1 MATFR
6 LKYVTQDVDR
16 HGNVRCY
23 FRRKGQ
29 KKIRLP
35 GKIGSEEFMAAYGAA
50 LDGSL
55 KPTLPEID
63 DARNAP
69 RGSLRW
75 LVTQYLGSVEYAG
88 LDPSTQRT
96 RRAILEALC
105 ERKGKKTGTPNGV
118 KPAAAIQPRHVFAW
132 RDEKAATP
140 AAATNLVKALRAL
153 FKWAVARQHLTA
165 NPAKDVPYL
174 RTHSGGHHSWTI
186 EEVEQYE
193 ATHPVG
199 TMARLALALFL
210 YTSQRVSDVAQ
221 MGLQHRQ
228 GDFLTFTQWK
238 NRNSEK
244 RVTLTI
250 PIIRPLREII
260 EATPRP
266 SNAKTMAFLVNEY
279 GNAFSIKGLSNKMRD
294 WCDAA
299 GLTHCSS
306 HGLRKAFSARA
317 VELELTSWELGAIT
331 GHVTLEEL
339 ERYTR
344 AARQR
349 VLAEQGMAKFEAA
362 YNRSGES
369 ETGS

>member
-1 MATFR
+1 MATLR
-6 LKYVTQDVDR
+6 LKYVMQDVDR
-16 HGNVRCY
+16 HGNVRTY

-35 GKIGSEEFMAAYGAA
+35 GKIGSEEFMDAYSAA
-50 LDGSL
+50 LEGSFQ
-55 KPTLPEID
+55 PAGPSID
-63 DARNAP
+63 DARDAP

-75 LVTQYLGSVEYAG
+75 LVAQYFGSVEYAG

-105 ERKGKKTGTPNGV
+105 ARTGKKTGTPHGL
-118 KPAAAIQPRHVFAW
+118 KPAAAIQQRHVFAW

-153 FKWAVARQHLTA
+153 FKWAVARQHLTS
-165 NPAKDVPYL
+165 NPAKEVPYL

-186 EEVEQYE
+186 EEIEQYE

-221 MGLQHRQ
+221 LGLQHRQ

-238 NRNSEK
+238 NRNTDK
-244 RVTLTI
+244 RVKLTI

-266 SNAKTMAFLVNEY
+266 ANAKTMTFLVNEY
-279 GNAFSIKGLSNKMRD
+279 GNAFTIKGLSNKMRD

-299 GLTHCSS
+299 GLTHCSA

-317 VELELTSWELGAIT
+317 AELELTSWELGAIT

-344 AARQR
+344 GARQR
-349 VLAEQGMAKFEAA
+349 VLAETGLAKIEAA
-362 YNRSGES
+362 YARSGDTD
-369 ETGS
+369 TGS